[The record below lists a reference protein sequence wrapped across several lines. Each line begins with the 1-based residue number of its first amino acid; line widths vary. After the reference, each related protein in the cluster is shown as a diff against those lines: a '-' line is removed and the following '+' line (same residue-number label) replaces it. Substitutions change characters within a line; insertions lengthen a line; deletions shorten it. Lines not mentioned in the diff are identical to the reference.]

1 MKDRFILIFL
11 LTSLSSFSQE
21 SILQYFSFP
30 QPQVF
35 DGRIKY
41 LNDDLEHEVASLD
54 SLRHNSDLLKSLS
67 NIKHSV
73 TFYELN
79 KNGTLNFLSSGV
91 SVKDKTYKVI
101 YDHMLYQGVPYYIKD
116 DSTKK
121 VQAYLGVCVRMTA
134 TVTTNKKGL
143 DLSDPL
149 LLSAHR
155 ESVNGTLE
163 IQVIGLNSPKISS
176 LIPTTT
182 DLSTSSISAAIQ
194 SIGTIRSHLHDSQ
207 TIINPQIIG
216 REYTEKELA
225 EHHYVQS
232 SKSKRSIFSGLF
244 KNKRYNRAVF

>member
-1 MKDRFILIFL
+1 MKDRFTLIFL
-11 LTSLSSFSQE
+11 LISLSSFSQG
-21 SILQYFSFP
+21 SILQYFSSP
-30 QPQVF
+30 QPQTF
-35 DGRIKY
+35 NGKIKY
-41 LNDDLEHEVASLD
+41 LNDELEHQIASLD
-54 SLRHNSDLLKSLS
+54 TLPHNADLLKSLS

-79 KNGTLNFLSSGV
+79 KNGTLDFLSSGV

-101 YDHMLYQGVPYYIKD
+101 YDHMLYQGVPYLVRG

-134 TVTTNKKGL
+134 TVTTKKKGI

-163 IQVIGLNSPKISS
+163 IQVIGLNSQKISS

-216 REYTEKELA
+216 REYTEEELA
-225 EHHYVQS
+225 DHHYVQS
-232 SKSKRSIFSGLF
+232 SKSKRPLFSGLF
-244 KNKRYNRAVF
+244 SNKRYRRSKF